1 MDRGKVSAAEENW
14 RARMQH
20 LHFAAPVPAA
30 RLACVVSAA
39 ATAPRRFGR
48 GKGRRDWADGARRAA
63 GAMRTA
69 VTGPYTVLY
78 IHTARTVQTQRSRL
92 IFRVTLCCTGVGAS
106 VAGGVT
112 PFLAGGGGAYAYRAC
127 QRPGAMGDEAGGSF
141 RFVVGPLPSPPTPAC

>member
-39 ATAPRRFGR
+39 ATAPGRFGR

-63 GAMRTA
+63 GAKCALRSPGRTLYCTYTLRA
-69 VTGPYTVLY
+69 PFRPSAAASSSVSPYAALALVPPW
-78 IHTARTVQTQRSRL
+78 R
-92 IFRVTLCCTGVGAS
+92 
-106 VAGGVT
+106 GG
-112 PFLAGGGGAYAYRAC
+112 
-127 QRPGAMGDEAGGSF
+127 
-141 RFVVGPLPSPPTPAC
+141 